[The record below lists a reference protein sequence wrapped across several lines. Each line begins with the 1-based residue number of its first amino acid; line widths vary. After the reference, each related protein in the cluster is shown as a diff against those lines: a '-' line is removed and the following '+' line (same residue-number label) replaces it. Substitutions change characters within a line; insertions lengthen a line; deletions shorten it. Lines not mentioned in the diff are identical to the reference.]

1 MRAAAA
7 VRRTGRILRYAA
19 IGGVQDFFALYTWK
33 TWVLGWLMRVIAQVI
48 FFTLIGKLLG
58 STERVHFLLVG
69 NGTFLAAM
77 TVMFVVQS
85 TTWERYAGTIPLLIA
100 SPAHPLVV
108 LLGRSVEWIPD
119 AVASSLAAL
128 LVVGPLF
135 DLPMPWPAALWVV
148 PLLLLVTLSTYC
160 MGAFF
165 GSVVLRYT
173 ESRNL
178 VANIVHGTMM
188 VVAGVNV
195 PLDYLP
201 GWVQAVA
208 ELVPLTHG
216 LLAVRAVLAGAP
228 AGTVLSFAAWEAI
241 VGLGWLA
248 LAAVSFRWFLE
259 GGRRDGS
266 IDFAS

>member
-1 MRAAAA
+1 MR
-7 VRRTGRILRYAA
+7 TLRILRYAA
-19 IGGVQDFFALYTWK
+19 VGGVQDFFALYTWK
-33 TWVLGWLMRVIAQVI
+33 TWVLGWLLRVIVQVI

-58 STERVHFLLVG
+58 STERMHFLLVG
-69 NGTFLAAM
+69 NATFLAAM

-85 TTWERYAGTIPLLIA
+85 TTWERYTGTIPLLIA

-135 DLPMPWPAALWVV
+135 DLAVPWPGALWVV

-165 GSVVLRYT
+165 GSVVLRYA
-173 ESRNL
+173 EARNL

-188 VVAGVNV
+188 AIAGVNV

-201 GWVQAVA
+201 GWLQAVSKA
-208 ELVPLTHG
+208 IPLTHG
-216 LLAVRAVLAGAP
+216 LLAVRAVLDGAP
-228 AGTVLSFAAWEAI
+228 GREVLSAAAWEAA
-241 VGLGWLA
+241 VGLGWLVAAA
-248 LAAVSFRWFLE
+248 LSFGWFLE

-266 IDFAS
+266 IDFAM